1 MLYPE
6 GLCCVRITDCNGI
19 LFAGRFLSDDFFV
32 THETLRAKIEDYS
45 YKKKSLFKWESVYY
59 NLQFRRD
66 LGKII

>member
-45 YKKKSLFKWESVYY
+45 YKKKSLFK
-59 NLQFRRD
+59 
-66 LGKII
+66 